1 MDFVTNPNQRRIT
14 YRKFAEKTGYTKI
27 NINAAHQAMNNLSY
41 SAFMLYSYMALN
53 ANNYEEWF
61 SPALLVQRTYF
72 TESTY
77 RKAFSELLE
86 KGYLIQDEKWKRH
99 YTFYEGG
106 INYTSAEQSL
116 SKENRES
123 EAESI
128 PQKNKHDVLK
138 NTTDNKVNIVE
149 PTALKERLANEEEMT
164 SYFINF

>member
-14 YRKFAEKTGYTKI
+14 YRKIAEKTGYTKI
-27 NINAAHQAMNNLSY
+27 NINAARQAMNNLSY

-72 TESTY
+72 T
-77 RKAFSELLE
+77 ELLE